1 MRQEKKVILLAGPTA
16 SGKSKLA
23 IKLAQYFDGEIINA
37 DSMQIY
43 KEISILTSKPNSQDI
58 KAIKH
63 HLYGFN
69 SVKKKFSTGHWLKL
83 VVKKIEEQWENERM
97 PIVVGGTG
105 LYFKALTDG
114 LVKIPDIPNKTRTQI
129 RKLHKKIG
137 QKNFFIQLIKLDPLA
152 KRLVLPSDTQRSM
165 RAYEVKKF
173 TNKSL
178 FEFLKETKSNF
189 NNNVFKKLFINTPR
203 ELLHK
208 KIEKRVEKMFNDGV
222 IDEVK
227 KFKIGF
233 CACILAGGIITVSP
247 ASYAQE
253 QSNLVAPA
261 PNQVDVIPVVS
272 NNDAYA
278 FESDDVTHPPLRLTP
293 DKSTLIRLPRAAGS
307 IIVGNP
313 NHLNILP
320 DSSLTLVAVPRM
332 PGASFFTVLDK
343 DGEVVMQRH
352 VIVASPSKK
361 YVRIRRTCNGDAAG
375 SGAHG
380 QAGCGWR
387 ARWHAGARGGLLL
400 PLRSA
405 HQARRR
411 RRPEG
416 GVGGE
421 GGAHAG
427 RVGGR
432 GGRAGTG
439 DPQASSVCRPV
450 RVLILIERWFKRLDS
465 RIAGPISAG
474 WSR

>member
-137 QKNFFIQLIKLDPLA
+137 QKKFFTQLIKLDPLA

-203 ELLHK
+203 ELLNK
-208 KIEKRVEKMFNDGV
+208 KIEKRVEKMFNDGAV
-222 IDEVK
+222 DEVK
-227 KFKIGF
+227 KFCKMKVNKELSSNKI
-233 CACILAGGIITVSP
+233 IGIKEIKD
-247 ASYAQE
+247 YLQGK
-253 QSNLVAPA
+253 
-261 PNQVDVIPVVS
+261 I
-272 NNDAYA
+272 
-278 FESDDVTHPPLRLTP
+278 
-293 DKSTLIRLPRAAGS
+293 TLIKTKELITQKTRQYAKRQ
-307 IIVGNP
+307 
-313 NHLNILP
+313 
-320 DSSLTLVAVPRM
+320 
-332 PGASFFTVLDK
+332 FT
-343 DGEVVMQRH
+343 
-352 VIVASPSKK
+352 
-361 YVRIRRTCNGDAAG
+361 
-375 SGAHG
+375 
-380 QAGCGWR
+380 W
-387 ARWHAGARGGLLL
+387 ARGHMKSWEMIYSPNINDL
-400 PLRSA
+400 
-405 HQARRR
+405 
-411 RRPEG
+411 
-416 GVGGE
+416 
-421 GGAHAG
+421 
-427 RVGGR
+427 
-432 GGRAGTG
+432 
-439 DPQASSVCRPV
+439 
-450 RVLILIERWFKRLDS
+450 FKKT
-465 RIAGPISAG
+465 INKIS
-474 WSR
+474 

>member
-1 MRQEKKVILLAGPTA
+1 MEQEKKVILLAGPTA

-37 DSMQIY
+37 DSMQVY

-58 KAIKH
+58 KVIKH

-83 VVKKIEEQWENERM
+83 VVKKIEEQWENEKM

-137 QKNFFIQLIKLDPLA
+137 QKKFFTQLIKLDPLA

-227 KFKIGF
+227 KFCKMKVNKELSSNKI
-233 CACILAGGIITVSP
+233 IGIKEIRDYLQGKT
-247 ASYAQE
+247 
-253 QSNLVAPA
+253 
-261 PNQVDVIPVVS
+261 
-272 NNDAYA
+272 
-278 FESDDVTHPPLRLTP
+278 
-293 DKSTLIRLPRAAGS
+293 TLIKAKELITQKTRQYAKRQ
-307 IIVGNP
+307 
-313 NHLNILP
+313 
-320 DSSLTLVAVPRM
+320 
-332 PGASFFTVLDK
+332 FT
-343 DGEVVMQRH
+343 
-352 VIVASPSKK
+352 
-361 YVRIRRTCNGDAAG
+361 
-375 SGAHG
+375 
-380 QAGCGWR
+380 W
-387 ARWHAGARGGLLL
+387 ARGHMKSWEMIYSPNTNDLFEK
-400 PLRSA
+400 A
-405 HQARRR
+405 
-411 RRPEG
+411 
-416 GVGGE
+416 
-421 GGAHAG
+421 
-427 RVGGR
+427 
-432 GGRAGTG
+432 
-439 DPQASSVCRPV
+439 
-450 RVLILIERWFKRLDS
+450 INK
-465 RIAGPISAG
+465 IS
-474 WSR
+474 

>member
-1 MRQEKKVILLAGPTA
+1 MEQEKKVILLAGPTA
-16 SGKSKLA
+16 SGKSQLA

-58 KAIKH
+58 KVIKH

-69 SVKKKFSTGHWLKL
+69 SVKKNFSTGHWLKL

-137 QKNFFIQLIKLDPLA
+137 QKKFFIQLIKLDPLA

-222 IDEVK
+222 VDEVK
-227 KFKIGF
+227 KFCKMKVNKELSSNKI
-233 CACILAGGIITVSP
+233 IGIKEIRDYLQGKT
-247 ASYAQE
+247 
-253 QSNLVAPA
+253 
-261 PNQVDVIPVVS
+261 
-272 NNDAYA
+272 
-278 FESDDVTHPPLRLTP
+278 
-293 DKSTLIRLPRAAGS
+293 TLIKAKELITQKTRQYAKRQ
-307 IIVGNP
+307 
-313 NHLNILP
+313 
-320 DSSLTLVAVPRM
+320 
-332 PGASFFTVLDK
+332 FT
-343 DGEVVMQRH
+343 
-352 VIVASPSKK
+352 
-361 YVRIRRTCNGDAAG
+361 
-375 SGAHG
+375 
-380 QAGCGWR
+380 W
-387 ARWHAGARGGLLL
+387 ARGHMKSWKMIYSTNINDLFIK
-400 PLRSA
+400 
-405 HQARRR
+405 
-411 RRPEG
+411 
-416 GVGGE
+416 
-421 GGAHAG
+421 
-427 RVGGR
+427 
-432 GGRAGTG
+432 T
-439 DPQASSVCRPV
+439 
-450 RVLILIERWFKRLDS
+450 INK
-465 RIAGPISAG
+465 IS
-474 WSR
+474 